1 MGFIAVGQD
10 FTLSTIALAG
20 GLFMHEV
27 FKLHRLGMSTLVIAP
42 ALLGMWLGQ
51 KIRVCISP
59 RRFKQCLLLFL
70 AALGLQLI
78 IRPFM

>member
-1 MGFIAVGQD
+1 
-10 FTLSTIALAG
+10 
-20 GLFMHEV
+20 MHDV
-27 FKLHRLGMSTLVIAP
+27 FKLNQLGMSTLVIVP

-51 KIRVCISP
+51 KIRVRISP

-78 IRPFM
+78 IRPFI